1 MPSAARQVAM
11 AAALLASI
19 ALAAP
24 THAAP
29 AMWSASDA
37 DSKVYLFGSVHVLP
51 PGTEWRTPAFEA
63 ILKAA
68 PEVYF
73 ETDIG
78 PWGQIALTM
87 KMVGAAISAAQS
99 HWIDHL
105 TPDQTDKLKAALT
118 RNGLSLDSAKAMPPW
133 ALQVQLQIDEM
144 NPGKEKLDPMQG
156 VDAALEWEVPKE
168 RKAFFETPGQQY
180 DLLASDPLDVQVK
193 NLLDSIDT
201 TDSAAP
207 SLDTLVTAWA
217 KGDVD
222 AIAATNVP
230 KSAEDA
236 AETQR
241 VLLDRNKNWLPT
253 IERLLRDNRED
264 LIVVGA
270 AHLAGPGSV
279 LDLLAQAGYTVTRI
293 Q

>member
-1 MPSAARQVAM
+1 MPSAVWRGAIVAVIATTI
-11 AAALLASI
+11 AAAVPA
-19 ALAAP
+19 
-24 THAAP
+24 HAAP
-29 AMWSASDA
+29 AMWSVSDA

-51 PGTEWRTPAFEA
+51 QGTDWRTPAFEA

-68 PEVYF
+68 PQVYF

-78 PWGQIALTM
+78 PWGELALTM
-87 KMVGAAISAAQS
+87 KMVGAAISAEQS

-105 TPDQTDKLKAALT
+105 APDQLDRLKTVLA
-118 RNGLSLDSAKAMPPW
+118 RDGISLESAKAMPPW

-156 VDAALEWEVPKE
+156 VDATLEWELPKE

-193 NLLDSIDT
+193 NLFDAIGATDT
-201 TDSAAP
+201 AAP
-207 SLDTLVTAWA
+207 SLDTLVGAWA

-230 KSAEDA
+230 KSPEDA

-241 VLLDRNKNWLPT
+241 VLLDRNKNWIPT
-253 IERLLRDNRED
+253 IEKLLHDNQED